1 MKLMFAIVNND
12 DSHSVS
18 SAITKSGF
26 RATKLASSGGFLSAG
41 NTTFMIACEDDK
53 VDEIIEVIR
62 THSRKRK
69 QQISSEMALGVDC
82 STAMP
87 LEVSVG
93 GATIFIT
100 GIDRFVR
107 V

>member
-1 MKLMFAIVNND
+1 MKLMFAVVNND
-12 DSHSVS
+12 DSHSVA

-26 RATKLASSGGFLSAG
+26 RATKLSSSGGFLKAG

-69 QQISSEMALGVDC
+69 QTITPDMTVGSAEGV
-82 STAMP
+82 SFP
-87 LEVSVG
+87 VEVSVG

-100 GIDRFVR
+100 PIDRFER

>member
-1 MKLMFAIVNND
+1 MKLMFAVVNND
-12 DSHSVS
+12 DSHSVA
-18 SAITKSGF
+18 SAITKAGF
-26 RATKLASSGGFLSAG
+26 RATKLSSSGGFLKAG

-53 VDEIIEVIR
+53 IDEIIEVIR

-69 QQISSEMALGVDC
+69 QVLSPDMTAGMADSV
-82 STAMP
+82 SFP
-87 LEVSVG
+87 VEVSVG

-100 GIDRFVR
+100 PIDRFER